1 MSRVSPTSRF
11 AATATSADHDGAT
24 APWMRVILWAAGL
37 YNLAWGAWVI
47 IAPHM
52 LFRWSEMAPPTYPQ
66 IWQCVGMIVGVYGI
80 GYIIA
85 ASHPIR
91 HWPIVLVG
99 LLGKI
104 FGPIGFLSAVL
115 SGDLPW
121 RFGFVIIT
129 NDLVW
134 WIPFGG
140 ILYAAARRHRTTA
153 SLGGHV

>member
-1 MSRVSPTSRF
+1 MSRVRPITRL
-11 AATATSADHDGAT
+11 AATATPVGKNEVTGA
-24 APWMRVILWAAGL
+24 WMRVTLYAAGL
-37 YNLAWGAWVI
+37 YNLVWGAWI
-47 IAPHM
+47 ITAPHM

-80 GYIIA
+80 GYIVA
-85 ASHPIR
+85 ASNPIR

-104 FGPIGFLSAVL
+104 LGPVGFLSAVL

-129 NDLVW
+129 NDLIW

-140 ILYAAARRHRTTA
+140 IMYAAARHHRTTA
-153 SLGGHV
+153 SLGGHA